1 MTTKLLALLA
11 LGFVYGNACAQEPD
25 NVQVQETAAEHVINH
40 RVAFGETVVLIAKK
54 YLVRPSDIYE
64 FNPDAVEGLST
75 GMLLKI
81 PLDRA
86 VQAEQPKK
94 EEEPATH
101 IATIA
106 MPERKKTVV
115 KESAAP
121 ALKATVASAVTQPEP
136 VVLPDNGVFEVTHS
150 VKDGET
156 LTGLAR
162 KYNTTVTAI
171 TNANKQKLR
180 HGLQKGQELTI
191 PAGPTP
197 ETLDGVIMHSVKS
210 GETLFSLAKQYNTT
224 VEAITEYN
232 KRKLKNGLQAGQ
244 KLSIMPGTAAPAALE
259 TESIAD
265 VIQETPVK
273 TEEAV
278 KQPEPV
284 PDVTPRTITH
294 IIKADDTLDKLAAQ
308 YHTTAEAI
316 KKQNTKKL
324 KKGLQAGQEIS
335 IPAYT
340 QP

>member
-11 LGFVYGNACAQEPD
+11 LGFIYSNVCAQEPD
-25 NVQVQETAAEHVINH
+25 NVQVQETVAERVVNH

-86 VQAEQPKK
+86 VQPEAPKK
-94 EEEPATH
+94 EE
-101 IATIA
+101 
-106 MPERKKTVV
+106 KTTYVA
-115 KESAAP
+115 SAAP
-121 ALKATVASAVTQPEP
+121 APEKPASKQLLLAPVKETFTADTAQPEP
-136 VVLPDNGVFEVTHS
+136 VALPDNGVFEVTHN
-150 VKDGET
+150 VKNGET
-156 LTGLAR
+156 LTALAR

-171 TNANKQKLR
+171 TNANKQKLK
-180 HGLQKGQELTI
+180 HGLQIGQELTI

-197 ETLDGVIMHSVKS
+197 ETLDGVVMHSVKS
-210 GETLFSLAKQYNTT
+210 GETLFSLARQYNTT

-244 KLSIMPGTAAPAALE
+244 RLSIMPGTAAPEAPVTETTAA
-259 TESIAD
+259 
-265 VIQETPVK
+265 VIEEAPVK
-273 TEEAV
+273 TEAAV
-278 KQPEPV
+278 KQPERV
-284 PDVTPRTITH
+284 EDTTPRTVTH
-294 IIKADDTLDKLAAQ
+294 ILKADDTLDKLAAE

-316 KKQNTKKL
+316 KKQNAKKL

>member
-1 MTTKLLALLA
+1 MALLA
-11 LGFVYGNACAQEPD
+11 LGLLYGNADAQEPA
-25 NVQVQETAAEHVINH
+25 NAQAQETVAERVVNH

-86 VQAEQPKK
+86 VQPDAIKK
-94 EEEPATH
+94 EEASTQITAVAAQKNTIIIKEPA
-101 IATIA
+101 
-106 MPERKKTVV
+106 
-115 KESAAP
+115 SP
-121 ALKATVASAVTQPEP
+121 ALKETIAAATPEP
-136 VVLPDNGVFEVTHS
+136 EPTVLPQSGVFEVVHS
-150 VKDGET
+150 VKNGET
-156 LTGLAR
+156 LTSLAR

-180 HGLQKGQELTI
+180 HGLQAGQELNI

-197 ETLDGVIMHSVKS
+197 ETLNGVVMHSVKS

-224 VEAITEYN
+224 VEAITGYN

-244 KLSIMPGTAAPAALE
+244 KLSIMPGTAAEASESVAAAVAE
-259 TESIAD
+259 E
-265 VIQETPVK
+265 VPVK

-278 KQPEPV
+278 KQPV
-284 PDVTPRTITH
+284 LAPDTTPRTIIH
-294 IIKADDTLDKLAAQ
+294 IIKTDDTLEKLAAE
-308 YHTTAEAI
+308 YHTTIDAI
-316 KKQNTKKL
+316 KKQNAKKL

-335 IPAYT
+335 IPAYSR
-340 QP
+340 P